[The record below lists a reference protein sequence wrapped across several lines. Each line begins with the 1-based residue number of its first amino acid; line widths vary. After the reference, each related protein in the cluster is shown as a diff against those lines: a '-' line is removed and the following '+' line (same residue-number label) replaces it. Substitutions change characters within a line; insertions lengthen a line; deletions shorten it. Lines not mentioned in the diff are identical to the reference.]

1 MCLDGYAECN
11 SIFSSVLFY
20 VEAREQLTNNLRFLD
35 SLITEFKFFGD
46 DSLSEEQ
53 NSQIFKSV
61 QLYIKQTKNFTPQ

>member
-1 MCLDGYAECN
+1 MGMQNAIQFFLVCC
-11 SIFSSVLFY
+11 FY
-20 VEAREQLTNNLRFLD
+20 VEAREQLTNNLRLI
-35 SLITEFKFFGD
+35 LITELKFVGD

>member
-1 MCLDGYAECN
+1 MGMQNAIQFFLVCC
-11 SIFSSVLFY
+11 FY
-20 VEAREQLTNNLRFLD
+20 VEARKQLTNNLRFLD
-35 SLITEFKFFGD
+35 SLITELKFVGD